1 MGICNRLKDLTIG
14 SPYEVLMDWSY
25 FVVALIPAASGS
37 LGIFPVLTI
46 VVAEIF
52 PTDIRSIAVGIVMA
66 MSYLAA
72 YCSMMTYPIVSGAD
86 AFHELMFV
94 YGAISVFMTV
104 WAIFTLK
111 ETDHMSLVEI
121 ERMFKGVRNSF
132 RRVRNSFRRS
142 GRRPRGNTA
151 DSGHASMTFPSIP
164 PSLPSLPESTPLI
177 TTDTYTD
184 RLRK

>member
-14 SPYEVLMDWSY
+14 SPTEVLMDWSY
-25 FVVALIPAASGS
+25 FVVALIPAASAS
-37 LGIFPVLTI
+37 IGIFPVLTI

-72 YCSMMTYPIVSGAD
+72 YCSMMTYPIVSGAH

-104 WAIFTLK
+104 WAIFSLK
-111 ETDHMSLVEI
+111 ETDQLSLVEI

-132 RRVRNSFRRS
+132 RRVRDSFKRS
-142 GRRPRGNTA
+142 GRRSRGTTL
-151 DSGHASMTFPSIP
+151 DSGHASMTM
-164 PSLPSLPESTPLI
+164 PSLPSLPESTPLM
-177 TTDTYTD
+177 TH
-184 RLRK
+184 

>member
-14 SPYEVLMDWSY
+14 SPTEVLMDWSY
-25 FVVALIPAASGS
+25 FVVALIPAASAS

-86 AFHELMFV
+86 AFHELMFA

-104 WAIFTLK
+104 WAIFSLK
-111 ETDHMSLVEI
+111 ETDQLSLVEI

-132 RRVRNSFRRS
+132 RRVPDSFRIS
-142 GRRPRGNTA
+142 GRRSSGTTL
-151 DSGHASMTFPSIP
+151 DSGHASMTM
-164 PSLPSLPESTPLI
+164 PSLPSLPESTPLM
-177 TTDTYTD
+177 TH
-184 RLRK
+184 

>member
-1 MGICNRLKDLTIG
+1 MGICNKLKDLTIG
-14 SPYEVLMDWSY
+14 SPIEVLMDWSY
-25 FVVALIPAASGS
+25 FVVALIPAASAS
-37 LGIFPVLTI
+37 IGIFPVLTI

-142 GRRPRGNTA
+142 GRRSRGNTL
-151 DSGHASMTFPSIP
+151 DSGHASMTM
-164 PSLPSLPESTPLI
+164 PSLPSLPESTPLM
-177 TTDTYTD
+177 TH
-184 RLRK
+184 

>member
-25 FVVALIPAASGS
+25 FVVALIPTASAS
-37 LGIFPVLTI
+37 LGIFPVLNI
-46 VVAEIF
+46 VVAEVF

-86 AFHELMFV
+86 AFHELMFA

-111 ETDHMSLVEI
+111 ETDHLSLVEI

-132 RRVRNSFRRS
+132 RRVRDSFRRS
-142 GRRPRGNTA
+142 GRRSRGTTL
-151 DSGHASMTFPSIP
+151 DSGHASMAM
-164 PSLPSLPESTPLI
+164 PSLPSLPESTPLM
-177 TTDTYTD
+177 TH
-184 RLRK
+184 

>member
-14 SPYEVLMDWSY
+14 SPTEVLMDWSY
-25 FVVALIPAASGS
+25 FVVALIPAASAS

-72 YCSMMTYPIVSGAD
+72 YCSMMTYPIVSGAG

-111 ETDHMSLVEI
+111 ETDHLSLVEI
-121 ERMFKGVRNSF
+121 ERMFKGVCSSF
-132 RRVRNSFRRS
+132 NRRS
-142 GRRPRGNTA
+142 RGTSL
-151 DSGHASMTFPSIP
+151 DSGHASMTM
-164 PSLPSLPESTPLI
+164 PSLPSLPESTPLM
-177 TTDTYTD
+177 TH
-184 RLRK
+184 